1 MMKLTLDL
9 QFFAGEKTEK
19 ATPKKRRESRKK
31 GQVAK
36 SADVNTAVTLL
47 IVFLAFLFVGPF
59 MRDRL
64 LALIEKYYKELITMK
79 VSVRQYSRPV
89 SKSCA

>member
-1 MMKLTLDL
+1 MKLTLDL

-47 IVFLAFLFVGPF
+47 IVFLSFLFIG
-59 MRDRL
+59 
-64 LALIEKYYKELITMK
+64 
-79 VSVRQYSRPV
+79 
-89 SKSCA
+89 